1 MLNRRRVDGA
11 RRSARTP
18 VRRGAGRRCG
28 TLLQNGGVAAQGAV
42 HVTGEG
48 STAVLEAES
57 TEQRVNGE
65 EDEVMPWAPIYNRVR

>member
-28 TLLQNGGVAAQGAV
+28 TLLQDGGVAAQGVV

-48 STAVLEAES
+48 STAALEAES

-65 EDEVMPWAPIYNRVR
+65 EDEVLPWAPIYNRVR